1 MSTAWKRTGGGAGAG
16 KNGKE
21 AQRSSE
27 GEGQEVADE
36 EEGLL
41 DRPLWS
47 YVSDRA
53 TRLLRQGLGDRCVL
67 ARPLCGVAGEAG
79 EDFRGEKEEQDN
91 VFFDLTLS
99 LHSRFLSLDVAC
111 AYMVKDRRCFRPCTT
126 YSQANLR
133 GPICRLLCQAT
144 RGCTILYL
152 LILFRRPSTGAAL
165 GLRNAVQA
173 SSWWF
178 DHVLQQYFGGRDI
191 SPGTTMCLCC
201 SGVPG
206 TRGWNP
212 LCPPPASVG
221 GDSASGKRKTP
232 PMLTIG
238 LIVDATFAGR
248 LVDKGPPAEDGP
260 AARKFREFWG
270 DKSELRR

>member
-79 EDFRGEKEEQDN
+79 EDFRGEKLEQDCL
-91 VFFDLTLS
+91 VSCVLLLDSFPPLAIS
-99 LHSRFLSLDVAC
+99 LVGRGLCLHGERSKVL
-111 AYMVKDRRCFRPCTT
+111 
-126 YSQANLR
+126 QAMH
-133 GPICRLLCQAT
+133 
-144 RGCTILYL
+144 
-152 LILFRRPSTGAAL
+152 
-165 GLRNAVQA
+165 
-173 SSWWF
+173 
-178 DHVLQQYFGGRDI
+178 HVLT
-191 SPGTTMCLCC
+191 S
-201 SGVPG
+201 
-206 TRGWNP
+206 
-212 LCPPPASVG
+212 
-221 GDSASGKRKTP
+221 
-232 PMLTIG
+232 
-238 LIVDATFAGR
+238 
-248 LVDKGPPAEDGP
+248 
-260 AARKFREFWG
+260 
-270 DKSELRR
+270 